1 MKFSV
6 QERKGSNKRSGVVV
20 VSHVKTP
27 CNRTEE
33 FFLLLLLLQRTFSSF
48 SEDKIS
54 CFVVG
59 AEEEEE

>member
-33 FFLLLLLLQRTFSSF
+33 FFLLLLQRTFSSF
-48 SEDKIS
+48 SEEKIS

>member
-6 QERKGSNKRSGVVV
+6 QGRKGSNKRRGVI

-27 CNRTEE
+27 CKRTEE

-48 SEDKIS
+48 SEEKIS

-59 AEEEEE
+59 AEEEE

>member
-6 QERKGSNKRSGVVV
+6 QERKGSNKRRGVV

-27 CNRTEE
+27 CKRTEE
-33 FFLLLLLLQRTFSSF
+33 FFLLLLLLLQRTFSSF
-48 SEDKIS
+48 SEEKIS

-59 AEEEEE
+59 AEEEE